1 MLKSTEEQEAFW
13 QNLREKLEA
22 NGKWPE
28 LYMFKFIV
36 PADNQ
41 RIAQVENLFNANEAQ
56 IELRNSRS
64 GKYVSITAKEVM
76 TNPEQVIERYR
87 KAGEI
92 EGLMA
97 L

>member
-1 MLKSTEEQEAFW
+1 MLKSNDEQFW
-13 QNLREKLEA
+13 ENLRAKLEE
-22 NGKWPE
+22 NSKWPE

-41 RIAQVENLFNANEAQ
+41 KIAQVENLFNSELAQ
-56 IELRNSRS
+56 IDLRHSRG

-76 TNPEQVIERYR
+76 TSPEKVIERY
-87 KAGEI
+87 KAASVI